1 MDNGVCKMHVKVETS
16 AAQWRGIDNV
26 PNGPGFVLLTRF
38 PDAPPLP
45 VPPNQEVVQQDVITH
60 LRSQA
65 MIDACR
71 TQGKAENLK
80 LVWECSETGRVP
92 TLGPVSSEEKER
104 RAKWGVTERAAFS
117 YPIEVVRTTCRLAST
132 QAFF

>member
-1 MDNGVCKMHVKVETS
+1 M
-16 AAQWRGIDNV
+16 ARYRQR
-26 PNGPGFVLLTRF
+26 PGFVLLTRF

-71 TQGKAENLK
+71 TQGKEENLK
-80 LVWECSETGRVP
+80 WVWECAETGRVP
-92 TLGPVSSEEKER
+92 TLGAVNPEEKED
-104 RAKWGVTERAAFS
+104 RAKWGITERVGSAAFS
-117 YPIEVVRTTCRLAST
+117 YPIEVVRTTCTWPPRRLSSRSREPLGAGHGRRRCRRC
-132 QAFF
+132 